1 MSTGQPMPMMA
12 SIESVPNQKMLAPH
26 ALEQVEEV
34 RPLTAPQ
41 QLADRNP
48 SPDEWPATTSNA
60 MLEKLSKKLR
70 NSADLAARQY
80 TKPKSIKRA
89 VSKSSKEAKA
99 DLNELR
105 LKFSGSLA

>member
-1 MSTGQPMPMMA
+1 MPMMA

-34 RPLTAPQ
+34 RPLTASQ
-41 QLADRNP
+41 QQPADRNP

-60 MLEKLSKKLR
+60 MMEKLSKKLR